1 MTFVLKIPKFYLRQ
15 LQSMQNQSDQS
26 RSHRSFTGSPC
37 FRTHFEHLLMHPA
50 SVHLEKI
57 LPEGAFPGRNL
68 TTYLQ
73 KWFTEVLGH
82 DIIFYQKG
90 TSEVPPG
97 RCFKEILQVLT
108 GYVLQKRKKK
118 RKMINIRNNTSTNA
132 LGNYLKAW
140 KEQFLPLTKT
150 EERELILRH
159 MDDPDTMRRLLVQHN
174 VRLVFSL
181 ARKYAPTSVDFDE
194 LIGRGFEGLCIAA
207 KKFDPSRNIKF
218 CTYATPWVFK
228 YIVKEYFD
236 REVVRSK
243 TGISMDSFLKGS
255 SEEGA
260 TFENVVQN
268 FMSPTEDLPGGCL
281 SVDEAVCQNEKEEIF
296 TNLLQYVEKDSAFDD
311 LDRQIFQRN
320 ILEKES
326 IKSLSADLNLQY
338 AVTSRRKRE
347 ILLKL
352 KDFLSSKYGI
362 RSLEEF

>member
-1 MTFVLKIPKFYLRQ
+1 
-15 LQSMQNQSDQS
+15 
-26 RSHRSFTGSPC
+26 
-37 FRTHFEHLLMHPA
+37 
-50 SVHLEKI
+50 
-57 LPEGAFPGRNL
+57 
-68 TTYLQ
+68 
-73 KWFTEVLGH
+73 
-82 DIIFYQKG
+82 
-90 TSEVPPG
+90 
-97 RCFKEILQVLT
+97 
-108 GYVLQKRKKK
+108 
-118 RKMINIRNNTSTNA
+118 MINIRNNTSTNA

-281 SVDEAVCQNEKEEIF
+281 SVDESVCQNEKQEIF

-362 RSLEEF
+362 LSLEDF